1 MNFGI
6 VTIPTHYAIQ
16 PVDLARWAEENG
28 FESLFFGERTHIPT
42 SRKTPYPLD
51 GELPR
56 YYKEFYDPFIGL
68 TAAAAGTQK
77 LKVGTAMCLV
87 SQHHPITL
95 AKTIAPLDRESHRR
109 FIFGILSD

>member
-1 MNFGI
+1 VNFGI

-16 PVDLARWAEENG
+16 PVDLARWAEG

-42 SRKTPYPLD
+42 SRKTPLG
-51 GELPR
+51 GELPH

-68 TAAAAGTQK
+68 TAAAAVTQK
-77 LKVGTAMCLV
+77 LKVGTAVCLV

-95 AKTIAPLDRESHRR
+95 DRVSHRR

>member
-1 MNFGI
+1 MSFGI

-77 LKVGTAMCLV
+77 LKVGASASSATT
-87 SQHHPITL
+87 S
-95 AKTIAPLDRESHRR
+95 PLYSRTSVGRAFH
-109 FIFGILSD
+109 FWYFLSD